1 MKNYPLPYAHPWD
14 SLTYSHSDR
23 RRMGD
28 MTVSSLP
35 LPGPGFDSFGEREGD
50 LGVSMEVRDGRGG
63 REGMD
68 FRWQEQEVLE
78 QRPWISSSDRQLLGK
93 RWA

>member
-1 MKNYPLPYAHPWD
+1 
-14 SLTYSHSDR
+14 
-23 RRMGD
+23 MGD

-68 FRWQEQEVLE
+68 FR
-78 QRPWISSSDRQLLGK
+78 
-93 RWA
+93 